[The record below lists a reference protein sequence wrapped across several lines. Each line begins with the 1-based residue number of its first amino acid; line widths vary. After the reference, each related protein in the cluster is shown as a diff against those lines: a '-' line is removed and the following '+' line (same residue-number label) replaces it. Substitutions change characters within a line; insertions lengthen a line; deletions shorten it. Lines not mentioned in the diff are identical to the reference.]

1 MSNRTDKQLAIVRD
15 ELTRLEVFIND
26 DMAAMAAMAA
36 MPERK
41 AHSEAL
47 MQFWGW
53 LHGKLRDNTIHNMS
67 ATTFAEIAMDKL
79 ADFTDKAKV
88 RNDVK

>member
-1 MSNRTDKQLAIVRD
+1 MSQRTDKQLASIRD
-15 ELTRLEVFIND
+15 ELTRLEVLIND
-26 DMAAMAAMAA
+26 DMAA

-53 LHGKLRDNTIHNMS
+53 LHGKLSDNTLHNMP
-67 ATTFAEIAMDKL
+67 ANVFAEIAIGKL
-79 ADFTDKAKV
+79 TDFTDKAKV